1 MTDVAVVLLSV
12 FVVLLLA
19 GVPVVFTLGLAAV
32 AGLIAADIDIIMLAQ
47 RAIAG
52 SQIFSL
58 LAIPGFILAGE
69 LMETGGL
76 SNRLIGVAK
85 AFVGHF
91 TGGLGMVTVL
101 SGTLF
106 AAISGSA
113 PATTAAIGGIMIP
126 EMERQGYRR
135 DFSAALAAAA
145 GPIGHLIPPSI
156 PLIVWGIIAE
166 QSIAKLFLA
175 GIVPGLLICL
185 GLMAASAVAAKR
197 MKVEKTSRHA
207 TRRELATAL
216 SEGKWA
222 LAAPV
227 IVLGGI
233 YGGIFTPTEA
243 AAVGVLYGT
252 LVGLFIYREIT
263 LGDLPRIFL
272 KSMKTMSIVVFI
284 IATASAFGWV
294 VSAEQIPEHAAR
306 LILRATDNPV
316 LILLLVNLLL
326 IALGCIIDTLAAM
339 IMLGTVLIAIGEHIG
354 IDPIQLGAMIVVNFA
369 IGQITPPVGYSLF
382 IGAAIS
388 NLTVEKVAKQLW
400 PLILVEL
407 VVLALV
413 TYVPSVTLALPSLL

>member
-32 AGLIAADIDIIMLAQ
+32 AGLITADIDIIMLAQ
-47 RAIAG
+47 RVIAG

-69 LMETGGL
+69 MMETGGL

-197 MKVEKTSRHA
+197 MKVEKTSHHA
-207 TRRELATAL
+207 TLRELASAVN
-216 SEGKWA
+216 EGKWA

-243 AAVGVLYGT
+243 AAIGVLYGT

-326 IALGCIIDTLAAM
+326 FVLGCVIDTLAAM
-339 IMLGTVLIAIGEHIG
+339 IMLGTVLIAIGQHIG

-400 PLILVEL
+400 PLMLVEL
-407 VVLALV
+407 VVLVLV
-413 TYVPSVTLALPSLL
+413 TYVPAISLALPSLL